1 VVSLSLAQMAYCC
14 LVVLTCFALRGG
26 TGFGAVVAMPL
37 MGLVMPLKVLVPTF
51 TVLGLTAGLTILGR
65 ARRDVSWQV
74 MLRLVPTT
82 LIGVGVGL
90 YLFSRLDARTLTLG
104 LAVLVVAYG
113 VYSLIKTFRAKS
125 DVSSSPKILA
135 PAAGLLAGAVGTTFG
150 MMAAVLYAI
159 YFDAIEMPKD
169 AFRAT
174 MSAVL
179 LLLGVIR
186 GIGYLAIG
194 QYTHEVYLALAITL
208 PTTLLGIYIG
218 DRVHTGMSELA
229 FRRVISGALIV
240 SGGALLWK

>member
-1 VVSLSLAQMAYCC
+1 VARDGLALDSA
-14 LVVLTCFALRGG
+14 VVLVCFALRGG

-51 TVLGLTAGLTILGR
+51 TVLGLTAGITILGR
-65 ARRDVSWQV
+65 ARRDISWQV
-74 MLRLVPTT
+74 MLKLAPATIV
-82 LIGVGVGL
+82 GVGVGL

-104 LAVLVVAYG
+104 LAALVTAYG
-113 VYSLIKTFRAKS
+113 IYSLIKTFRSKS
-125 DVSSSPKILA
+125 AAPTSTKILA

-150 MMAAVLYAI
+150 MLAAVMYAI
-159 YFDAIEMPKD
+159 YFDAIAMPKD

-208 PTTLLGIYIG
+208 PTTLVGIYIG
-218 DRVHTGMSELA
+218 DRVHTGISELA
-229 FRRVISGALIV
+229 FRRLISGALII
-240 SGGALLWK
+240 SGAALLWK